1 MASNDFNS
9 GTYSTYRHH
18 PDGSITLETGIWSPE
33 GPIPHTEEPKLIEAG
48 AWAGPNDFDPLN
60 PYSR

>member
-1 MASNDFNS
+1 MASNRFHS

-18 PDGSITLETGIWSPE
+18 PDGSITLETGVHSPE
-33 GPIPHTEEPKLIEAG
+33 GPIPHGEPELITAG

>member
-1 MASNDFNS
+1 MRAGSA
-9 GTYSTYRHH
+9 G
-18 PDGSITLETGIWSPE
+18 GSITLETGVWSPE
-33 GPIPHTEEPKLIEAG
+33 GPIPHHDEPKLVDAG